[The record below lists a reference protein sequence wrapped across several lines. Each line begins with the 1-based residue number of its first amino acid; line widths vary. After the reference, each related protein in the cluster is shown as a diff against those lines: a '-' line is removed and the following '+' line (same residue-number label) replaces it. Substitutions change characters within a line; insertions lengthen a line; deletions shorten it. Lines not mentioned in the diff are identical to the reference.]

1 MYSDYQNVHVVFNS
15 LIRRKPLSA
24 IFRCNSSYCAPS
36 PLPPGLPDGSNT
48 LSSSPSLCVPR
59 QYRVLLDHH
68 GLYCPF
74 QCLHGA
80 GICRTGTAFTWC
92 PACCYRW
99 MHRPCVCGGE
109 QWNQYL
115 IPIPI
120 PVCVCAAPVQ
130 GLAGPSRLILLS
142 FPVPAW
148 RRDLPDRHGF
158 YLIPCVL
165 LQVRWMH
172 RPCVWGGEGRGSG
185 LWQVTAEYGRKRLPA
200 Y

>member
-1 MYSDYQNVHVVFNS
+1 MLFLHCFQHSSS
-15 LIRRKPLSA
+15 LFFLIAGCRSWHFLESRRA
-24 IFRCNSSYCAPS
+24 WS
-36 PLPPGLPDGSNT
+36 PDAVYTHTHSQRLAVAGALLPPPPT
-48 LSSSPSLCVPR
+48 HT
-59 QYRVLLDHH
+59 Q
-68 GLYCPF
+68 
-74 QCLHGA
+74 
-80 GICRTGTAFTWC
+80 
-92 PACCYRW
+92 
-99 MHRPCVCGGE
+99 

-120 PVCVCAAPVQ
+120 PVCAAPVQ

-172 RPCVWGGEGRGSG
+172 RPCVCGGEGRGSG